1 MSVGL
6 LTELQVR
13 VLRTLTTVTPA
24 WTLTGGAA
32 LAGFYT
38 AHRTTR
44 DLDLFWQGLDALGSL
59 PSKVE
64 DTLRAAGFAVDVLQ
78 AAPAFHRLRVQQ
90 GDEVVVVDLVSLR
103 RGWIETPAVHTLGDV
118 SLHIDTP
125 HQILVNKLTA
135 LLSRAELRDLEDVR
149 VLLAH
154 SGDLHRALVDAAQV
168 DGGFSPLT
176 LAWVL
181 ETFPL
186 PLLAT
191 RQGRGSDDIA
201 SLEAFRH
208 DLIERVS
215 QAAASDAV

>member
-78 AAPAFHRLRVQQ
+78 AAPA
-90 GDEVVVVDLVSLR
+90 SPTA
-103 RGWIETPAVHTLGDV
+103 ETSTAR
-118 SLHIDTP
+118 SSTP
-125 HQILVNKLTA
+125 HRSTEA
-135 LLSRAELRDLEDVR
+135 SRRSRSRGCWRPSPCPSSRRDR
-149 VLLAH
+149 GAARTTSHH
-154 SGDLHRALVDAAQV
+154 SKR
-168 DGGFSPLT
+168 
-176 LAWVL
+176 
-181 ETFPL
+181 
-186 PLLAT
+186 
-191 RQGRGSDDIA
+191 
-201 SLEAFRH
+201 
-208 DLIERVS
+208 
-215 QAAASDAV
+215 SDATSSSGSVRPRPATPCSAPYRGGILIDP